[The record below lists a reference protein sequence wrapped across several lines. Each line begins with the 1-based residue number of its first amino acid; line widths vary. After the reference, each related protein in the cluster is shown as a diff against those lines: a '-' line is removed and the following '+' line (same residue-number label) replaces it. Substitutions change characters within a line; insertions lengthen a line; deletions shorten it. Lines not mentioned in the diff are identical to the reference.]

1 MNSQA
6 RVLFIG
12 IDAAESSLLQAWT
25 AEGFMP
31 NLAALSQDSLQGAIA
46 NSPGIYTGS
55 VWPSFHTG
63 LLPGRHGRYFYRQL
77 EPGTY
82 KTAPFPSSRLPVVP
96 FWHQLDR
103 QQHKVAIIDLPKA
116 PLVKLESGIQLSDWG
131 LHDADGPPQSSPET
145 LVSDIVSR
153 FGKDPVGP
161 CDIAMRS
168 RSGVTGLRDRLIER
182 VQRKTEIILYLLA
195 HGPWDLFATA
205 WGDSHCAGHQFW
217 SLHDP
222 SHPQHDAGL
231 LEALGGDPMREIYAE
246 IDRGIGRVLSAAG
259 PEAKVIVM
267 ASHGMGTHY
276 DGTFML
282 DGILRRLE
290 GVETDGGKSM
300 LGKLQSLWHK
310 MPAGVRTGLMPV
322 SDRFYDAWAGRD
334 RRRRKCFPVP
344 GNDNCACIRINLAG
358 REPDGKVSPGTEYQA
373 FCDSLEADL
382 KDIINVETGRPLVH
396 EVLRTA
402 QAFPGERQAV
412 LPDLLV
418 RWNRDAPVRKIA
430 SRKIGT
436 ISGEYR
442 GIRSGDHRNPG
453 RFYARGPGIAAGKLA
468 DPVAVTDFAP
478 TLAALLGA
486 ELADVDGKP
495 VSGICDS
502 AG

>member
-1 MNSQA
+1 MKPPA

-12 IDAAESSLLQAWT
+12 VDAAEPSLLQAWT
-25 AEGFMP
+25 AAGFMP

-55 VWPSFHTG
+55 VWPSFHTS

-82 KTAPFPSSRLPVVP
+82 KTAPFPSSRLPVAP

-103 QQHKVAIIDLPKA
+103 QQHRVAIIDLPKA
-116 PLVKLESGIQLSDWG
+116 PLVNLESGIQLSDWG
-131 LHDADGPPQSSPET
+131 LHDAE
-145 LVSDIVSR
+145 
-153 FGKDPVGP
+153 
-161 CDIAMRS
+161 
-168 RSGVTGLRDRLIER
+168 
-182 VQRKTEIILYLLA
+182 LLKV
-195 HGPWDLFATA
+195 
-205 WGDSHCAGHQFW
+205 
-217 SLHDP
+217 
-222 SHPQHDAGL
+222 
-231 LEALGGDPMREIYAE
+231 LGGDPLRDVYVE

-259 PEAKVIVM
+259 PDVKVIVM

-282 DGILRRLE
+282 DEILRRLE
-290 GVETDGGKSM
+290 GVETDGGKGT
-300 LGKLQSLWHK
+300 LGKLQALWHK
-310 MPAGVRTGLMPV
+310 MPAGVRAGLMPV

-334 RRRRKCFPVP
+334 RSRRKCFPVP

-358 REPDGKVSPGTEYQA
+358 REPDGKVTAGVEYQA

-382 KDIINVETGRPLVH
+382 KEIINVETGQPLVR
-396 EVLRTA
+396 EVLRTE
-402 QAFPGERQAV
+402 QEFPGERQAV
-412 LPDLLV
+412 LPDLLI
-418 RWNRDAPVRKIA
+418 RWNRDAPVRRISSA
-430 SRKIGT
+430 KIGT
-436 ISGEYR
+436 ISREYH
-442 GIRSGDHRNPG
+442 GIRTGDHRNPG
-453 RFYARGPGIAAGKLA
+453 RFYARCPGITAGELA

-478 TLAALLGA
+478 TLAALLGV